1 MYIRTACERDLAE
14 IGALLAETWHATYD
28 ELYGAEGVAAISRR
42 WHSLEW
48 LRQMLRRPG
57 SEFIVADSGS
67 GLAGMAYAAVAGAGS
82 SVVEL
87 QEMNVLPS
95 LQGRGIGGLLL
106 EEMQRSFSD
115 ASVMRLEVEE
125 RNRRAVAFYES
136 YGFVRLSRKKATQW
150 VDATVITMEKRLDGQ

>member
-67 GLAGMAYAAVAGAGS
+67 GLAGMGYAAVAGAGS
-82 SVVEL
+82 SVVGL
-87 QEMNVLPS
+87 QGMNVTAS
-95 LQGRGIGGLLL
+95 SQCSGRGG
-106 EEMQRSFSD
+106 R
-115 ASVMRLEVEE
+115 V
-125 RNRRAVAFYES
+125 
-136 YGFVRLSRKKATQW
+136 
-150 VDATVITMEKRLDGQ
+150 